1 MNTPE
6 VSSEDFLK
14 LMTCTSRVAELSN
27 AMSHLMG
34 VAITSAKQGDF
45 NKPNLYNALANTL
58 AGISDNVSRINEVKA
73 KYEGIEVD
81 NMVDAWGVGLDV
93 TSLRAANHVFA
104 AYGVSTGAVDR
115 TLVAPAVI
123 FALNEVSITV
133 AEDLPFPDD
142 ASPEQV
148 ERAETM
154 KAHAE
159 QVRQEFEDLM
169 GQMQG
174 DGPLSGEEAPADEP
188 TIH

>member
-6 VSSEDFLK
+6 VSPEDFMK
-14 LMTCTSRVAELSN
+14 LMTCTSRVAELST

-34 VAITSAKQGDF
+34 VAISSAKQGDF
-45 NKPNLYNALANTL
+45 DKPNLYNALANTL
-58 AGISDNVSRINEVKA
+58 AGISDNVSMINEVKV
-73 KYEGIEVD
+73 KYEGLDVD
-81 NMVDAWGVGLDV
+81 RMTDAWGVGLDV

-148 ERAETM
+148 ERAEAM

-159 QVRQEFEDLM
+159 QARQELEDLM
-169 GQMQG
+169 DEMQG
-174 DGPLSGEEAPADEP
+174 GLPGEEAPAEEP